1 MGLYTL
7 GGSGAVT
14 PAQVLPALVGQDIV
28 ARGLTLTGQIGGN
41 GPAINLTGV
50 DTSGTNFMMQWGAN
64 SGMYLSSSG
73 GLLNFEMQGSNAI
86 TLQAGVVLVPS
97 LQSNTDISTHGVT
110 IHDTGIGAAGGL
122 HLDPSSE
129 GTAFIS
135 FIRPAADVNTTM
147 LIGGG
152 RIADGSAFT
161 NNIQNLTS
169 GSNSMLQVVTSM
181 TPASGSATFAAL
193 ELNPTINGT
202 SSGNATSLAIAS
214 VTNTFTGGKV
224 YLLDAG
230 VTTGTYGSG
239 FTRKASIDV
248 SGNLRLSGS
257 LGVGNWAS
265 ATIPGT
271 VNGKVEIFDA
281 SGNSKG
287 FLPTYASIT

>member
-28 ARGLTLTGQIGGN
+28 ARGLTLTGQISGS
-41 GPAINLTGV
+41 GPAINLTNP
-50 DTSGTNFMMQWGAN
+50 DTSGSNFMIQYG
-64 SGMYLSSSG
+64 SSTGMYLSG
-73 GLLNFEMQGSNAI
+73 GGGQLNFEMGGSN
-86 TLQAGVVLVPS
+86 TLTMAAGTVTVAE
-97 LQSNTDISTHGVT
+97 LQSSSDISTHGVT

-129 GTAFIS
+129 GTAFIP

-152 RIADGSAFT
+152 RIVDGSAFT

-230 VTTGTYGSG
+230 VTTSTYGSG

-281 SGNSKG
+281 SGTSLG
-287 FLPTYASIT
+287 FVPVYSTIT